1 MTLTNSHGAPAVAE
15 SGPHAEVSVDDRP
28 GWPSDDAVRIH
39 RVMFGYLSSR
49 ALFSALE
56 LGVFDALEQ
65 RPATAEEL
73 GERLRLAPR
82 PSRLLLLALQGEG
95 IVDRVGD
102 VYHNS
107 PAASRY
113 LVSSSGDY
121 MGALAEHQ
129 AAHFA
134 KFSHLTR
141 ALKDNA
147 PVKMEVQGDH
157 PAFGG
162 PERFARVTRTAAL
175 MMMASGLAKRA
186 PLGGNRHL
194 VDLGCG
200 SGVYSIALAT
210 EHPGLRITAVDR
222 PSVSELAR
230 EEVAKAGLSDRI
242 EVVSADIFEATFGE
256 GDVAMLSNVAEGFEP
271 RRARALIEHVYRWL
285 PDGGELLFHSHMW
298 EHAGTPFPYTVGL
311 ILVVNNGMG
320 GEPYGEAATRQW
332 LQEAGFSVV
341 EPAVPV
347 SPISALIRAV
357 K

>member
-1 MTLTNSHGAPAVAE
+1 MTMTNSHSAPAVAE
-15 SGPHAEVSVDDRP
+15 SDRQADGSVDDRA

-39 RVMFGYLSSR
+39 RVMFGYLASR

-56 LGVFDALEQ
+56 LGVFNALEEQ
-65 RPATAEEL
+65 PATAEEL
-73 GERLRLAPR
+73 GQRLGLAPR
-82 PSRLLLLALQGEG
+82 PSRLLLLALLGEG

-102 VYHNS
+102 VYRNS

-121 MGALAEHQ
+121 MGSLAEHQ

-141 ALKDNA
+141 ALKENA
-147 PVKMEVQGDH
+147 PVKMEVHGDH

-175 MMMASGLAKRA
+175 MMMAGGLAKRA
-186 PLGGNRHL
+186 PLAGNRHL

-210 EHPGLRITAVDR
+210 EHPDLRITAVDR

-230 EEVAKAGLSDRI
+230 EEVAKAGFSDRI
-242 EVVSADIFEATFGE
+242 DVVAGDIFEDTFAE
-256 GDVAMLSNVAEGFEP
+256 GDVAMLSNVAEGFEAS
-271 RRARALIEHVYRWL
+271 RARALIEHVYRWL

-298 EHAGTPFPYTVGL
+298 EHAGTSFPYTVGL

-320 GEPYGEAATRQW
+320 GEPYGEAVTRQW
-332 LQEAGFSVV
+332 LRDAGFSVV
-341 EPAVPV
+341 EPAVAV